1 VRNRRLV
8 LVIAIVIAA
17 PIFFATL
24 GGTRDAGLAIGVVL
38 VAIGAVWGLAGTRR
52 AGDGGEG

>member
-1 VRNRRLV
+1 VRNHRLM

-24 GGTRDAGLAIGVVL
+24 GGTADAGLAIGVVL
-38 VAIGAVWGLAGTRR
+38 VAVGAVWGVAGTRR